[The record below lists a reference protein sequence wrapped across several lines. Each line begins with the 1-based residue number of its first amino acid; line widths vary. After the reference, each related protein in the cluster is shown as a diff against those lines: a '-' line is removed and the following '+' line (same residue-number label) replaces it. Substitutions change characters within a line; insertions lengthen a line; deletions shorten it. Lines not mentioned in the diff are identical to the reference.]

1 MATQSDFQLGKLVP
15 RGKDI
20 FLSHTGVDKPWV
32 EDLAELLER
41 ARFGDRYIGV
51 VLDKP
56 KTGS

>member
-32 EDLAELLER
+32 EDLAEV
-41 ARFGDRYIGV
+41 A
-51 VLDKP
+51 
-56 KTGS
+56 